1 MLNYNIPSFESD
13 TRYTQ
18 GFLDKPFPMLV
29 DKMPSGESWVLE
41 QALEVALT
49 MEEGN
54 FRLYSDAQEEV
65 SDPGARQLLKEL
77 AEDVLWHEEH
87 MKSVYDGLLG
97 VVSDKRG
104 NNVERVMDLGVTD
117 SLRAEPLGRNDTYQ
131 DVLIF
136 AARREKIGYDFFS
149 MQAGGVKDDSQRRIW
164 EDLAA
169 LKLVQK
175 LKIES
180 EYDDVVLRDN

>member
-1 MLNYNIPSFESD
+1 
-13 TRYTQ
+13 
-18 GFLDKPFPMLV
+18 
-29 DKMPSGESWVLE
+29 
-41 QALEVALT
+41 
-49 MEEGN
+49 
-54 FRLYSDAQEEV
+54 
-65 SDPGARQLLKEL
+65 
-77 AEDVLWHEEH
+77 
-87 MKSVYDGLLG
+87 
-97 VVSDKRG
+97 
-104 NNVERVMDLGVTD
+104 MDLGVTD